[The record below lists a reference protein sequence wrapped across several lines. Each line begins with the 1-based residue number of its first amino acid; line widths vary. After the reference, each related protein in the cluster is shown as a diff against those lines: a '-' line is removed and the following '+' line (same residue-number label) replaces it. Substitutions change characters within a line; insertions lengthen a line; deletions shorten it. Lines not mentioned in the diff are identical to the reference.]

1 VNAELRTRPV
11 DKAVMYTALQ
21 QGYTPLQ
28 ARVIAGRVSGV
39 QDVAGLI
46 NPAVKS
52 LDPPDLLPDIDIA
65 AKVLADAVMC
75 PDTTIVGLTD
85 HDCDGSTS
93 GSVFRLAMIDYFG
106 VPPHRVVNMQS
117 HRMREG
123 YGVSE
128 SVVERL
134 LERVTLPCVVCT
146 GDQGSA
152 DEPRIAQLKAAGIPV
167 VVTDHHGV
175 EGKGPPSAAACVNP
189 AREDSRFPDRLIAG
203 VHVMFLVMCAVRR
216 ELIVR
221 RALPPSAP
229 SLAPLLAW
237 SCVGTT
243 ADAVSLGKSRNNRAI
258 IRHGLHLMNSSARA
272 PWVAAKRVQ
281 GNDGP
286 FRTKD
291 LSHFLCAM
299 VNARGRMGD
308 AIASIDFLVSDD
320 QAQADYLAELLK
332 AENESRKLVE
342 REMTK
347 VAREI
352 GEVQAEAGLPA
363 IVVHLTDGHSGVH
376 GITASRLVE
385 AFGRP
390 VCCLSPKQGHPGLV
404 TGSLRTIDGVHVRN
418 ALAEVDRAEPGCLL
432 GWGGHAG
439 AGGLQMQEANIER
452 FHEAFCRAVL
462 KQRDTTNAQPVV
474 WSDGPL
480 GRPTSL
486 DVIAELDALEPY
498 GREFESPSFT
508 DAFRVLSVK
517 PVGDGSH
524 LKLELVDQDGVAQRG
539 IWFRA
544 MEPGHEAPIAVGQ
557 HIDATYQV
565 AANTFRGRT
574 YVDLQV
580 AHARVIA

>member
-1 VNAELRTRPV
+1 
-11 DKAVMYTALQ
+11 MYNALQ

-28 ARVIAGRVSGV
+28 ARVIAGRIAGV
-39 QDVAGLI
+39 QDVAALI
-46 NPAVKS
+46 NPAVKT

-65 AKVLADAVMC
+65 ARAISDAILQV
-75 PDTTIVGLTD
+75 DTILVGLTD

-106 VPPHRVVNMQS
+106 LPPERVVNMQS

-134 LERVTLPCVVCT
+134 LSRVKGPCIVVT
-146 GDQGSA
+146 GDQGSS

-175 EGKGPPSAAACVNP
+175 EGKGPPSAVACVNP
-189 AREDSRFPDRLIAG
+189 AREDSRFPDKLIAG

-216 ELIVR
+216 ELISR
-221 RALPPSAP
+221 GYLPANAP
-229 SLAPLLAW
+229 SLGPLLAW

-243 ADAVSLGKSRNNRAI
+243 ADAVSLGKSHNNRAV
-258 IRHGLHLMNSSARA
+258 IRHGLQLMNASGRA
-272 PWVAAKRVQ
+272 PWLAAKRVQ

-286 FRTKD
+286 FKTKD

-299 VNARGRMGD
+299 VNARGRMSD
-308 AIASIDFLVSDD
+308 ANASIDFLVSDD
-320 QAQADYLAELLK
+320 QTQADYLAELLK
-332 AENESRKLVE
+332 AENEARKLVE
-342 REMTK
+342 REMTSA
-347 VAREI
+347 ARE
-352 GEVQAEAGLPA
+352 VAQAQAEAGLPA
-363 IVVHLTDGHSGVH
+363 VVVHLTNGHSGVH

-385 AFGRP
+385 TFGRP
-390 VCCLSPKQGHPGLV
+390 VCRLSPKQGHPDLV

-418 ALAEVDRAEPGCLL
+418 ALMEVDRIEPGCLI
-432 GWGGHAG
+432 GFGGHSG
-439 AGGLQMQEANIER
+439 AGGVQLREADIDR
-452 FHEAFCRAVL
+452 FHHAFCRAVL
-462 KQRDTTNAQPVV
+462 KQRDTTNARPVA
-474 WSDGPL
+474 WSDGSL
-480 GRPTSL
+480 GRPPSL

-508 DAFRVLSVK
+508 DPFWVRAIKV
-517 PVGDGSH
+517 VGDGSH
-524 LKLELVDQDGVAQRG
+524 LKLELVGTDGTPQRG

-544 MEPGHEAPIAVGQ
+544 MEPGQEPPIAVGQ
-557 HIDATYQV
+557 QIEATYQL

-574 YVDLQV
+574 TVDLQV
-580 AHARVIA
+580 GHARVIG